1 MEIVFIA
8 FIVIYGVVLGLMAP
22 YLITGKQNYG
32 ALVGYALPIVFGLI
46 FYVLLTWVGL
56 KNDEAWIWL
65 IVMLGMPA
73 VMIFGLRFINA
84 RRSKEDA
91 LAIS

>member
-22 YLITGKQNYG
+22 YLFTGKQNYG

-56 KNDEAWIWL
+56 KNDDVWIWL

-91 LAIS
+91 LALS